1 MHDVSPAA
9 YPSCRSYALPL
20 GYDRSDGKTFHGN
33 LLAFHSFT
41 MLRAGRRARRLVDWS
56 SHAAPRCVGHLCGDL
71 WPVFVDLFSSSL
83 LALSSLVCC
92 LVFVLSH
99 YCMFLVLA
107 ALGVELGK
115 HPPKVFPRGVAFS
128 LILLSGSAMAMEPLT
143 AAERARALHRAET
156 VLIPTRTVRKVT
168 REGREKL
175 LKLFGRWLFD
185 NHQVSLEFLLA
196 AKPADPEEICKWLV
210 LYGQDMFLSGKAYGS
225 FSETITLSELP
236 GQ

>member
-1 MHDVSPAA
+1 
-9 YPSCRSYALPL
+9 
-20 GYDRSDGKTFHGN
+20 
-33 LLAFHSFT
+33 
-41 MLRAGRRARRLVDWS
+41 
-56 SHAAPRCVGHLCGDL
+56 
-71 WPVFVDLFSSSL
+71 
-83 LALSSLVCC
+83 
-92 LVFVLSH
+92 
-99 YCMFLVLA
+99 MFLVLA

-115 HPPKVFPRGVAFS
+115 YPPQVFPRGVAFS

-156 VLIPTRTVRKVT
+156 VLIPTRTVRKET

-225 FSETITLSELP
+225 FSETITLLELP
-236 GQ
+236 GRFENNWRQRGTWLSHGWRMNRANITRHYLCRFCWRL